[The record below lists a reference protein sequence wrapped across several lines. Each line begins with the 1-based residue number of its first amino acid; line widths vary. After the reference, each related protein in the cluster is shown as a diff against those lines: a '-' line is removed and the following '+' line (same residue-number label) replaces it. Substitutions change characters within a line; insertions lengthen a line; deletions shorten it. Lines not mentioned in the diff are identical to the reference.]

1 MKIKKMMLGALVG
14 AMVIGGSVNAFAAVQ
29 NNESFNISGE
39 IQTYEE
45 GEMPEMPEGAVE
57 FNKEIIEG
65 VSSDIQTY
73 KEGEMP
79 EMPEGAV
86 EFNKEIIEGA
96 SSDIQTY
103 EDGEMPKMPEGA
115 VKLNMTIMKN

>member
-14 AMVIGGSVNAFAAVQ
+14 TMVIGGSVNAFAAVQ
-29 NNESFNISGE
+29 NNENFNISGE

-45 GEMPEMPEGAVE
+45 G
-57 FNKEIIEG
+57 
-65 VSSDIQTY
+65 
-73 KEGEMP
+73 

-103 EDGEMPKMPEGA
+103 EDGEIPKMPEGA

>member
-14 AMVIGGSVNAFAAVQ
+14 TMVIGGSVNAFAAVQ
-29 NNESFNISGE
+29 NNENFNISGE
-39 IQTYEE
+39 IQTYE
-45 GEMPEMPEGAVE
+45 
-57 FNKEIIEG
+57 
-65 VSSDIQTY
+65 
-73 KEGEMP
+73 EGEMP

>member
-14 AMVIGGSVNAFAAVQ
+14 TMVIGGSVNAFAAVQ
-29 NNESFNISGE
+29 NNENFNIYGE
-39 IQTYEE
+39 IQTYED

-96 SSDIQTY
+96 SSEIQTY

>member
-14 AMVIGGSVNAFAAVQ
+14 TMVIGGSVNAFAAVQ
-29 NNESFNISGE
+29 NNENFNISDE

-45 GEMPEMPEGAVE
+45 GEMPEIPEGAVE